1 MARRQKQL
9 LEGLISTGGA
19 LMGATRGEHKISGSN
34 YDQFLKDNPNL
45 KPSPETAKAA
55 PVAETL
61 PTTTKPVG
69 EQASGG
75 VGRAN
80 TACCSGTI

>member
-1 MARRQKQL
+1 
-9 LEGLISTGGA
+9 
-19 LMGATRGEHKISGSN
+19 MGATRGEHPISGSN

-55 PVAETL
+55 PAAETL

-75 VGRAN
+75 GAEPTPPVATGGQVF
-80 TACCSGTI
+80 TAAAKAPPRVR